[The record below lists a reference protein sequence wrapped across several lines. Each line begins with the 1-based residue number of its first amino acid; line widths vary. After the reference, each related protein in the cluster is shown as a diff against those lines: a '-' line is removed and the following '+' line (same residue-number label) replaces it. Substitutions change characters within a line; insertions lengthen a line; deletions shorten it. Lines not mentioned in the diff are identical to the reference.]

1 MFKIG
6 DYVVYKRDVCKIDEI
21 REKQFMNKDYYVMRP
36 IDDATLKLDVPI
48 DSSDEYLRSVISKE
62 EALLLIAKIP
72 SIKTV
77 VSMDRMIENEYKA
90 LLQSGSLE
98 DLVCIIKTTYLRNYE
113 RKQSG
118 KKIGEIDDTYFHRA
132 EKILYNELSVSLGM
146 NFDDTKEYVIASVL
160 KACI

>member
-6 DYVVYKRDVCKIDEI
+6 DYVVYKRDVCKIVEI
-21 REKQFMNKDYYVMRP
+21 REKKFMNKDYYVMRP

-48 DSSDEYLRSVISKE
+48 DISDKYLRKVISKE
-62 EALLLIAKIP
+62 EALALIDKIP
-72 SIKTV
+72 SIKV
-77 VSMDRMIENEYKA
+77 VMSMERMIENEYKM

-132 EKILYNELSVSLGM
+132 EKMLYNELSVSLGM
-146 NFDDTKEYVIASVL
+146 NFDDAKEYVIASAL
-160 KACI
+160 KACM

>member
-1 MFKIG
+1 
-6 DYVVYKRDVCKIDEI
+6 
-21 REKQFMNKDYYVMRP
+21 
-36 IDDATLKLDVPI
+36 
-48 DSSDEYLRSVISKE
+48 
-62 EALLLIAKIP
+62 
-72 SIKTV
+72 
-77 VSMDRMIENEYKA
+77 MIENEYKA

-118 KKIGEIDDTYFHRA
+118 KKISEIDDTYFHRA

-146 NFDDTKEYVIASVL
+146 NFDDTKEYVISSAL